1 MSGSGHSRYFPD
13 VRVRPFISKAGN
25 KRTSREVARRPQTSL
40 HVRLRQA
47 GCLVWN
53 GGLIGA
59 FDEPES
65 SLRPVTG
72 LLRGLRRGLRLP
84 LTEFGE
90 GPLVSASTRFARP
103 RLGKRFA
110 STLRS

>member
-1 MSGSGHSRYFPD
+1 MAMAALGHLRRFPD
-13 VRVRPFISKAGN
+13 VRIRPFISKAGN
-25 KRTSREVARRPQTSL
+25 KRTSREVARRLQTSQ

-59 FDEPES
+59 FDEPEL
-65 SLRPVTG
+65 SLRPVPIERTAAW
-72 LLRGLRRGLRLP
+72 LASP
-84 LTEFGE
+84 FTEFGE
-90 GPLVSASTRFARP
+90 GPLVSASTRLPRP